1 MNKTILD
8 LCGGTGSWSKP
19 YKEAGYDV
27 RLITLP
33 EHDVRDYIPP
43 ENVYGILAAPDCT
56 EFSLARNRY
65 PERQRN
71 FISALGPVDACIR
84 IIWRT
89 KPVFWALEN
98 PIGLLSRWLGKF
110 QYRFEPWWF
119 DEPYSKRTAL
129 WGVFNI
135 PERKYFNYKD
145 NPKAFSLHVKA
156 KRRYTARK
164 DGIPSI
170 ADITSG
176 NEKEKR
182 AITPQGFAK
191 AFFEA
196 NQ

>member
-1 MNKTILD
+1 MAKTILD
-8 LCGGTGSWSKP
+8 LCGGTGAWSKP

-33 EHDVRDYIPP
+33 EQDVRDYIPP

-65 PERQRN
+65 PKISRD
-71 FISALGPVDACIR
+71 FISALSSVDACIR
-84 IIWRT
+84 IVWRT
-89 KPVFWALEN
+89 KPMFWALEN

-145 NPKAFSLHVKA
+145 NPRAFELDIKA
-156 KRRYTARK
+156 KRRYTSRK

>member
-1 MNKTILD
+1 MNKIILD
-8 LCGGTGSWSKP
+8 LCGGTGAWSKP

-33 EHDVRDYIPP
+33 EQDVRDYIPP

-56 EFSLARNRY
+56 EFSMARNRY
-65 PERQRN
+65 PKIPRD
-71 FISALGPVDACIR
+71 FILALASVDACIR
-84 IIWRT
+84 IVWKT

-98 PIGLLSRWLGKF
+98 PVGLLSRWLGKF

-145 NPKAFSLHVKA
+145 NPKAFSLYIKA

-196 NQ
+196 NR